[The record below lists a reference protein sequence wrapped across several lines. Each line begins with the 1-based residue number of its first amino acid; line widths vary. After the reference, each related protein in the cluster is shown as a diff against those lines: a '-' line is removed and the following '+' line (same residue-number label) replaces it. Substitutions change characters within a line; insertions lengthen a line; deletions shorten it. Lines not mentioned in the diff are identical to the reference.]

1 MRLWVPL
8 SARSFSLWVYLSQSN
23 GKETKTRLN
32 ALIRDKRHKLCKWL
46 NNRQPKNGKESQK
59 RKNDN
64 ENRLEFGTTSST
76 FIPFCKVNRPFGC
89 RTMEKTNILLRNDR
103 QQKNGRWK
111 NDEKT
116 EFSFDWYQVCD
127 DFMLSHHV
135 ISYLPSINIQWIQ
148 PRTSER
154 HP

>member
-1 MRLWVPL
+1 MI
-8 SARSFSLWVYLSQSN
+8 SARRTFYEHRTRVEMHGNKVEQFQHCHTNDEKILFTKWIISIQSDAIVSPIVCSLSLSLWVYLSQSN

-103 QQKNGRWK
+103 QQKNGR
-111 NDEKT
+111 
-116 EFSFDWYQVCD
+116 
-127 DFMLSHHV
+127 
-135 ISYLPSINIQWIQ
+135 
-148 PRTSER
+148 
-154 HP
+154 

>member
-1 MRLWVPL
+1 MTD
-8 SARSFSLWVYLSQSN
+8 S
-23 GKETKTRLN
+23 
-32 ALIRDKRHKLCKWL
+32 
-46 NNRQPKNGKESQK
+46 
-59 RKNDN
+59 
-64 ENRLEFGTTSST
+64 
-76 FIPFCKVNRPFGC
+76 
-89 RTMEKTNILLRNDR
+89 EKTGAE
-103 QQKNGRWK
+103 KMMK
-111 NDEKT
+111 KT